1 MSVQQEFF
9 ELRVLPL
16 AGEIETWRSALVEL
30 LDTLSNAT
38 VPEWADENFLRHLW
52 DTEAVSSTGLGHVS
66 VDAALSDMDFQRWF
80 AAQAI
85 AVRQLSGQ
93 AQINA
98 LKSFCDE
105 LYVRFKAL
113 GMKSMPRLKIHRVLA
128 ALAPESMTTVAN
140 SGSRQ
145 ALYRWITGKT
155 LKNVHEIDQHVTIR
169 REINRLASL
178 YPQLHDVQN
187 LTTFM
192 LPWIVADQLAK
203 ASHQVKTKT
212 VVDLPVVGSA
222 ASVAPKKAF
231 IAIGGLPRLLEI
243 CAIVDAA
250 PLSDEDMYEQLQER
264 FPWDYPWAKSVAGFL
279 TNNLAILE
287 LEDRTFQLSE
297 LGRKL
302 LEARSGDVLA
312 ERLVGHFAGVDHVLN
327 ALKEGPRLRS
337 ELITLLRR
345 MNLRLT
351 SDFAPNT
358 TLLWL
363 KDLGAIVLNKGEYA
377 LTSSGEE
384 WARLVSWTPAAAEVE
399 LLPDAAELMA
409 VEMEVPAW
417 RRIKSCFQ
425 SAASADKMLFP
436 EAKIF
441 ELHAGLW
448 SHKVRHFC
456 ILKGLS
462 GSGKTQMAVRYAR
475 AVIEA
480 AGEDESCLE
489 IIPVQPDWSDP
500 SHLLGFNHPLDA
512 AQYQGTQFLN
522 ILLRAHNN
530 PTKPHFV
537 VLDELNLAHPELY
550 LAPLLSAMETESELW
565 LHQSSQVHA
574 HGIPGA
580 IRYPRNLAIIGTI
593 NIDETTHNL
602 SDKVKDRAELIDFSD
617 VALSNF
623 DWSAYDGLGERLGLM
638 RQVVTDLHAALLPV
652 RLHFAFR
659 VVASIADRVQFAHA
673 TLDDEAD
680 YEWRGQ
686 LDDAI
691 ASKIL
696 PKLRGEDSMQL
707 RLAMDMVWTVLSES
721 GLNKSAHEVDRL
733 RRELAR
739 DGVMKYWR

>member
-1 MSVQQEFF
+1 
-9 ELRVLPL
+9 
-16 AGEIETWRSALVEL
+16 
-30 LDTLSNAT
+30 
-38 VPEWADENFLRHLW
+38 
-52 DTEAVSSTGLGHVS
+52 
-66 VDAALSDMDFQRWF
+66 
-80 AAQAI
+80 
-85 AVRQLSGQ
+85 
-93 AQINA
+93 
-98 LKSFCDE
+98 
-105 LYVRFKAL
+105 
-113 GMKSMPRLKIHRVLA
+113 MKSMPRLKVHRVLA
-128 ALAPESMTTVAN
+128 ALAPASMTTVAN
-140 SGSRQ
+140 AGSREM
-145 ALYRWITGKT
+145 LYRWISGKRIQ
-155 LKNVHEIDQHVTIR
+155 KIHEIDQHVAIR
-169 REINRLASL
+169 QGFNELINP
-178 YPQLHDVQN
+178 YLHLQDTQN
-187 LTTFM
+187 LMTFM
-192 LPWIVADQLAK
+192 LPWIASDQLDKAK
-203 ASHQVKTKT
+203 QKLDTDT
-212 VVDLPVVGSA
+212 VVSLHPIENTIA
-222 ASVAPKKAF
+222 TKAF
-231 IAIGGLPRLLEI
+231 LSVGGGLPRLLKI
-243 CAIVDAA
+243 CEVVRFT
-250 PLSDEDMYEQLQER
+250 PLSDDDFYDWLQAH
-264 FPWDYPWAKSVAGFL
+264 FPWQYSWAKSVATFL
-279 TNNLAILE
+279 VNNLGILD
-287 LEDRTFQLSE
+287 LEDGTYQLSE
-297 LGRKL
+297 LGLKL
-302 LEARSGDVLA
+302 LETKSGDVLA
-312 ERLVGHFAGVDHVLN
+312 ERLVCHFAGVDHVLN

-351 SDFAPNT
+351 SDFVPGNT
-358 TLLWL
+358 LIWL
-363 KDLGAIVLNKGEYA
+363 KDLGAIVLNKGEYS

-399 LLPDAAELMA
+399 LLPDAAELTA

-417 RRIKSCFQ
+417 SLIKSCFQ
-425 SAASADKMLFP
+425 SSASADKMLFP

-462 GSGKTQMAVRYAR
+462 GSGKTQMAVRYAK

-512 AQYQGTQFLN
+512 TRYQGTQFLN

-550 LAPLLSAMETESELW
+550 MAPLLSSMETESELW

-574 HGIPGA
+574 QGIPGA

-602 SDKVKDRAELIDFSD
+602 SDKVKDRAEMVDFSD

-623 DWSAYDGLGERLGLM
+623 DWSAYDGLGERVGLM
-638 RQVVTDLHAALLPV
+638 RQVVTDLHSALLPV

-673 TLDDEAD
+673 MLDDEAG
-680 YEWRGQ
+680 YEWRVQ

-707 RLAMDMVWTVLSES
+707 RLAMDTVWTVLSES
-721 GLNKSAHEVDRL
+721 SLKKSAHEVDLL